1 MTYMVN
7 KQKEKNFLT
16 MFVAIAVLGG
26 IAVTAL
32 VTELGINQVV
42 KADTGGSGSDNNPCS
57 GNPHDRSG
65 SSGNP
70 HDNENGNPHDNGGK
84 RGEADTCPGSK

>member
-1 MTYMVN
+1 MTHIV
-7 KQKEKNFLT
+7 KEKNLLT
-16 MFVAIAVLGG
+16 MLVAIAVLGG

-42 KADTGGSGSDNNPCS
+42 KADSGGSGSDNNPCS
-57 GNPHDRSG
+57 GNPHDRDSG

-70 HDNENGNPHDNGGK
+70 HDNGENGNPHDNGGR

>member
-1 MTYMVN
+1 MVN

-42 KADTGGSGSDNNPCS
+42 KADTGGSGNDNNPCS
-57 GNPHDRSG
+57 GNPHDRDSG

-70 HDNENGNPHDNGGK
+70 HDNGENGNPHDNGGK
-84 RGEADTCPGSK
+84 GREADTCPGSK